1 MQKKEEGEGAGKDD
15 DDEDDIPDLVAGETF
30 EGDSKPDVE

>member
-1 MQKKEEGEGAGKDD
+1 MQKEAGGEDKADE

-30 EGDSKPDVE
+30 DDKVE